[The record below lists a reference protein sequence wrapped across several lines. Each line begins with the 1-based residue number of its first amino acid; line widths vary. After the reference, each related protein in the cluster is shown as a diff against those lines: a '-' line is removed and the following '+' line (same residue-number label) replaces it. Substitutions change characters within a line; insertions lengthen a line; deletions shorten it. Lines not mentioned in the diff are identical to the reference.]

1 MLVREFF
8 GVAVTGNHR
17 LELELPL
24 AVELDEARR
33 VELSRLEDDSLRL
46 VIERRIDPLQL
57 TLETKTR
64 HYEPV
69 AGGGRRELPALRVP
83 GNANIDA
90 IDFTATLTFLTDVP
104 LGVNRPFG
112 GAELVTEN
120 DEDAAALEALG
131 TRRVHGDMTLRPST
145 RTFHG
150 SVDADAVKA
159 LMPKTTGLRL
169 YADAVA
175 LNADVAKYR
184 EFWRVLESAFG
195 LQDDALVAALAA
207 YPPAQELGFGEDE
220 LRELLILRGRASH
233 ARTRGGLD
241 ELLRVGEQV
250 SDRVERLKCL
260 AERVILT
267 KRTWGIR
274 GSGVEELAP
283 LIGWVG
289 PDGEA
294 VIHQRLVGDGAD

>member
-8 GVAVTGNHR
+8 GVAVTGKHR

-24 AVELDEARR
+24 TVELDEARR
-33 VELSRLEDDSLRL
+33 AELHRLEDDSLRL

-57 TLETKTR
+57 RLEAKTR

-69 AGGGRRELPALRVP
+69 PGGGRRELPALRVP
-83 GNANIDA
+83 GNANVDA
-90 IDFTATLTFLTDVP
+90 IDVTAALTFLTDVP

-112 GAELVTEN
+112 AAELVTEN
-120 DEDAAALEALG
+120 ETDVAALEALG
-131 TRRVHGDMTLRPST
+131 TRRVHSDMTLRSST
-145 RTFHG
+145 RTFHER
-150 SVDADAVKA
+150 VDADTLRA
-159 LMPKTTGLRL
+159 LIPKTTGLRL

-184 EFWRVLESAFG
+184 EFWRVLESAFA

-220 LRELLILRGRASH
+220 LHELLVLRGRASH

-241 ELLRVGEQV
+241 ELLRVGREV
-250 SDRVERLKCL
+250 SDRVDRLKCL

-267 KRTWGIR
+267 KQTWGIR
-274 GSGVEELAP
+274 SSGVEELAP
-283 LIGWVG
+283 LVGWVG
-289 PDGEA
+289 PDGEV
-294 VIHQRLVGDGAD
+294 VIHQHLVGDDSE